1 MINSALD
8 KIIESKEMTIPYDKC
23 GKKFKSNY
31 EGRKKFF
38 KDLFEVKGTCYKNL
52 SELEHVIEKFYTNK
66 TKTLNKKYSLCDCIV
81 NTLYNKNINVD
92 ECQQLLNK
100 LLKKDPD
107 IIKSSQFKKAA
118 CYMWYVKYEQ

>member
-38 KDLFEVKGTCYKNL
+38 
-52 SELEHVIEKFYTNK
+52 
-66 TKTLNKKYSLCDCIV
+66 
-81 NTLYNKNINVD
+81 
-92 ECQQLLNK
+92 
-100 LLKKDPD
+100 
-107 IIKSSQFKKAA
+107 
-118 CYMWYVKYEQ
+118 